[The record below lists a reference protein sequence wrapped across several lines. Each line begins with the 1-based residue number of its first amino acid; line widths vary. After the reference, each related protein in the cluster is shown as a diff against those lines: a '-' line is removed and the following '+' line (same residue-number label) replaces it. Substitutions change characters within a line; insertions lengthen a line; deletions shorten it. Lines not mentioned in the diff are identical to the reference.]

1 MRTATA
7 PTIFQWHYSARDDLG
22 ILALAGHLDAATAD
36 RFSGAVGWTLAHGTG
51 PLILD
56 LAAVHTWSPE
66 GQASIVTAARRLA
79 QHDRPL
85 QLSAI
90 PADGTAAVI
99 YNGTPLI
106 PVHADLATAL
116 AAHGATVE
124 EHAEQR
130 QWRSDG
136 WA

>member
-7 PTIFQWHYSARDDLG
+7 PVTCQWRYTARDDLG

-36 RFSGAVGWTLAHGTG
+36 RFSGAVGWALAHGTG

-56 LAAVHTWSPE
+56 LAALHTWSPE
-66 GQASIVTAARRLA
+66 GQAAIVTAARRLA
-79 QHDRPL
+79 GHDRQL

-99 YNGTPLI
+99 YNGTPFL

-116 AAHGATVE
+116 AAHGATLDE
-124 EHAEQR
+124 PAEQR